1 MPLFPLNKAK
11 DKGGRK
17 RPPVIAH
24 PAFPAVVA
32 LWLAALMGVGMFIL
46 PIQLLER
53 IVGATGIAAIVPAAA
68 PPLGFTARAAIAL
81 AAALVGALLGFFAA
95 RMLAQK
101 APLSLPPIIDDEEAP
116 YSETGEEVFAEDN
129 AEYIAQEINDPA
141 QPDAL
146 APTHGR
152 RRALTLPEVDAPGA
166 PLAAPLPGADGEG
179 DDTLDYTDFSAMP
192 DAAQVWSEALY
203 DEAEDEK
210 SGVSAEALAATDDAP
225 LVEEASW
232 SDETEEPAS
241 PLRAPDTGDTNPH
254 ETDLVETPHSCTE
267 EPGHV
272 GQFADAPLEFSP
284 PSLFRQ
290 TGMDNPQDEPVEAAQ
305 AAENSAEAEVE
316 TDILQLAQKLI
327 ETLEKH
333 RSWSVRRAAS
343 NQAPSAE
350 QGKAAAEPVDEKTGI
365 APRTGEGPLNFDAAP
380 ADDAEEA
387 MATYFGGPPV
397 IAPEDNSQS
406 EIKVTSAPAV
416 DQPGEAAPTE
426 NLDRMAEL
434 GRVAALEDGDEDYS
448 DDLGEIAASF
458 SLPLGKAA
466 KRRDIGYGVLA
477 TAQNPYRPA
486 AALHEMQHAEDKQ
499 ERSNKDSERAL
510 RDALLNLQRMGK

>member
-152 RRALTLPEVDAPGA
+152 RRALTLPEAVSYTH
-166 PLAAPLPGADGEG
+166 LTLP
-179 DDTLDYTDFSAMP
+179 TS
-192 DAAQVWSEALY
+192 
-203 DEAEDEK
+203 
-210 SGVSAEALAATDDAP
+210 
-225 LVEEASW
+225 
-232 SDETEEPAS
+232 
-241 PLRAPDTGDTNPH
+241 
-254 ETDLVETPHSCTE
+254 DLV
-267 EPGHV
+267 
-272 GQFADAPLEFSP
+272 
-284 PSLFRQ
+284 
-290 TGMDNPQDEPVEAAQ
+290 
-305 AAENSAEAEVE
+305 
-316 TDILQLAQKLI
+316 
-327 ETLEKH
+327 
-333 RSWSVRRAAS
+333 
-343 NQAPSAE
+343 
-350 QGKAAAEPVDEKTGI
+350 
-365 APRTGEGPLNFDAAP
+365 
-380 ADDAEEA
+380 
-387 MATYFGGPPV
+387 
-397 IAPEDNSQS
+397 
-406 EIKVTSAPAV
+406 
-416 DQPGEAAPTE
+416 
-426 NLDRMAEL
+426 
-434 GRVAALEDGDEDYS
+434 
-448 DDLGEIAASF
+448 
-458 SLPLGKAA
+458 
-466 KRRDIGYGVLA
+466 
-477 TAQNPYRPA
+477 
-486 AALHEMQHAEDKQ
+486 
-499 ERSNKDSERAL
+499 
-510 RDALLNLQRMGK
+510 